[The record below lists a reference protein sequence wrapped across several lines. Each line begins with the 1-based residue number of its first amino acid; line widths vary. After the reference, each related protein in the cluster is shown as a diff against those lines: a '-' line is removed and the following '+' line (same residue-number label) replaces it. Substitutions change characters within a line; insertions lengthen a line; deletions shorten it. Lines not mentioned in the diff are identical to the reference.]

1 MSQVPELKIRLSL
14 SYNRFKRLLW
24 ADSCGHDFNGFPKK
38 NARETKEAYLTRCNT
53 VDPSKGEAPF
63 AGAEFLWN
71 SWVTNVVKHTYYSGV
86 HHFDKKTQAERYPWG
101 TGDRDKK
108 IFKTQILK
116 NNGFLHTQGAQ
127 TQLNICES
135 PPDGSYKIVSTL
147 SGGLTNR
154 KNMLCSI
161 MSSVDRNDFSGDT
174 NWACNLPD
182 GAKEINPK
190 RGMLLEFYDPQG
202 GVYCQVRYSGNV
214 QDPTVELFWHRKVYT
229 GSSLSSA
236 GEMTAEVK
244 AICKKMKHL
253 ETEQK
258 APAVVAGLMKA
269 PFISV
274 AEFERDIEFAFLK
287 KFMADNGQMWGTFI
301 QHTDASGKY
310 PICIDDGDFSGFLN
324 WYYMIDGCTG
334 IITND
339 PYASTLLP
347 KCTLH
352 KTDVHGTG
360 WSRADA
366 PWGVWSSKANAFK
379 LPICV
384 SITLEGSYYTTED
397 GREEIAMLKNDA
409 REKFNTEKNGLFK
422 LLTASTVVNAV
433 QEQVD
438 TKKKLGRIWLK
449 IVPTGTPVEQ
459 NIKVKIVDI
468 SELGGHFSSITKNEV
483 IEHLVN
489 VVAHFHLRNSKSHT
503 LTPQEIQTMGNHLP
517 DEAQKSLSQLF
528 ANKLAA
534 MGIAGK
540 NNFKKK
546 KPKKQ
551 TKKKPKKK
559 PKKQPKKKPKKQPKK
574 QTKKKPKK
582 QT

>member
-38 NARETKEAYLTRCNT
+38 KARETKEAYLTRCNT

-71 SWVTNVVKHTYYSGV
+71 SWVTNVVKHTYYSGS
-86 HHFDKKTQAERYPWG
+86 HHFDERTHAERYPWG

-108 IFKTQILK
+108 FFKTQIL
-116 NNGFLHTQGAQ
+116 NNGFLHSRGAQ

-190 RGMLLEFYDPQG
+190 RGMLLEFSDPSLG

-244 AICKKMKHL
+244 TICKRMKHL
-253 ETEQK
+253 ETQQN
-258 APAVVAGLMKA
+258 APAATAGLII
-269 PFISV
+269 PTFISV
-274 AEFERDIEFAFLK
+274 GEFERDIEFAFLK

-301 QHTDASGKY
+301 QHTDKDTGQPY

-347 KCTLH
+347 KCALH

-360 WSRADA
+360 WSSADA
-366 PWGVWSSKANAFK
+366 PRGVWSSKANAFK

-397 GREEIAMLKNDA
+397 GREEIAMLKNEA
-409 REKFNTEKNGLFK
+409 REKANTEKNGLFK

-433 QEQVD
+433 QAHVD
-438 TKKKLGRIWLK
+438 RKEKLGRIWLQ
-449 IVPTGTPVEQ
+449 IVPQGTSLAQ

-468 SELGGHFSSITKNEV
+468 SELGGHFSSLSKNEV

-489 VVAHFHLRNSKSHT
+489 VVALALESQPTTKEASYAKIK
-503 LTPQEIQTMGNHLP
+503 LAGNHLP
-517 DEAQKSLSQLF
+517 DEAKEALDQLF
-528 ANKLAA
+528 QKRIAA
-534 MGIAGK
+534 GPAGK

-546 KPKKQ
+546 K
-551 TKKKPKKK
+551 T
-559 PKKQPKKKPKKQPKK
+559 
-574 QTKKKPKK
+574 
-582 QT
+582 